1 MRETTTYCR
10 GCGRHCDED
19 GSGFCKACRN
29 AAREDPRN
37 PEPEVGFSRSVDPG
51 AALDKL
57 ETALRFQRNGI
68 VPSAEEGIEFILALK
83 TVRAAL
89 LAKQ

>member
-19 GSGFCKACRN
+19 GSGFCTTCRD
-29 AAREDPRN
+29 AARNDPHKT
-37 PEPEVGFSRSVDPG
+37 EPEVGFSRSVDPS

-68 VPSAEEGIEFILALK
+68 VPSAEEGIEFMLALK

-89 LAKQ
+89 FAKE